1 MNHRLIL
8 IAVMVFP
15 GEIYR
20 APRSWA
26 SVPITSSSIG
36 TRSRG
41 GHFAAFEQPELFT
54 DEIRAAFKS
63 PR

>member
-20 APRSWA
+20 APRSWPERNYHKLIYWNEVA
-26 SVPITSSSIG
+26 VILSS
-36 TRSRG
+36 
-41 GHFAAFEQPELFT
+41 QPWNF
-54 DEIRAAFKS
+54 F
-63 PR
+63 